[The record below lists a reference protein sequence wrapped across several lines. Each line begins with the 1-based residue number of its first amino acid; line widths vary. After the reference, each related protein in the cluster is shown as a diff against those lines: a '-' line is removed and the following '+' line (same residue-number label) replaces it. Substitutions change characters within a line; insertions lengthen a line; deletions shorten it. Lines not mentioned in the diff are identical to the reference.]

1 MANNIAFQPMG
12 KTYMLS
18 ANTAVQSVTV
28 VADSPVNQYLF
39 VNHEKE
45 SAGVPV
51 YVRLSASSGNNV
63 AIANATTAQYGV
75 PIPPASQVVLTGP
88 QCSGTSNC
96 FITFIAPSG
105 TPAVYVTPGEG
116 L

>member
-1 MANNIAFQPMG
+1 MG

-28 VADSPVNQYLF
+28 SADSPVNQYLF
-39 VNHEKE
+39 INHEKE
-45 SAGVPV
+45 STGVPV
-51 YVRLSASSGNNV
+51 YVRLSTATGSNV
-63 AIANATTAQYGV
+63 AIANATTAQYGI
-75 PIPPASQVVLTGP
+75 PIPPASQVILTGP
-88 QCSGTSNC
+88 QCSGTANC
-96 FITFIAPSG
+96 FITFISPSG

>member
-18 ANTAVQSVTV
+18 ANTSVQSVTV
-28 VADSPVNQYLF
+28 NADSPVNQYLCI
-39 VNHEKE
+39 NHEKE
-45 SAGVPV
+45 NSGVPV
-51 YVRLSASSGNNV
+51 YVRLSASANNNV
-63 AIANATTAQYGV
+63 AIANATTSQYGI

-88 QCSGTSNC
+88 QCSGTTNC
-96 FITFIAPSG
+96 YISFISPSG
-105 TPAVYVTPGEG
+105 TPAIYITPGEG

>member
-12 KTYMLS
+12 KTFMLS
-18 ANTAVQSVTV
+18 ATTAVQSVTV
-28 VADSPVNQYLF
+28 SADSPVNQYLF

-45 SAGVPV
+45 NTGIPV
-51 YVRLSASSGNNV
+51 YVRLSASTGNNV
-63 AIANATTAQYGV
+63 AIANATTAQYGI
-75 PIPPASQVVLTGP
+75 PIPPAARVILTGP
-88 QCSGTSNC
+88 QCSGTANC

>member
-18 ANTAVQSVTV
+18 ANTSVQSVTV
-28 VADSPVNQYLF
+28 SADSPVNQYLF
-39 VNHEKE
+39 INHEKE
-45 SAGVPV
+45 STGVPV
-51 YVRLSASSGNNV
+51 YVRLSTATGSNV
-63 AIANATTAQYGV
+63 AIANATTAQYGI
-75 PIPPASQVVLTGP
+75 PIPPASQVILTGP
-88 QCSGTSNC
+88 QCSGTANC
-96 FITFIAPSG
+96 FITFISSSG